1 MSRRSLT
8 LLIAAIG
15 TVVAIAVSVLV
26 PVPYVILGPGPTL
39 NTLGNDSSGHP
50 LITISGHP
58 SYPTSGHLN
67 MVTVSYQ
74 GCQGNQFNIFTA
86 LVAWL
91 NPHEAVVPENEIC
104 PAGQTQQQTQEQDTQ
119 QMTSS
124 QQDATAAA
132 LTELHIPYST
142 EVVVVQTE
150 PGFPAAGVLKAGDVI
165 TAVDG
170 KPVTSQS
177 ALTGLIYAHPAGS
190 TLTVTISRNGQT
202 HAGPG
207 RDLRIRRPSGD
218 GRGDHRAVQVPVRGE
233 DQRR

>member
-8 LLIAAIG
+8 LLIASVG
-15 TVVAIAVSVLV
+15 TAVAIAVSVLV

-39 NTLGNDSSGHP
+39 NTLGKDSAGRP

-58 SYPTSGHLN
+58 TYPTDGHLN

-74 GCQGNQFNIFTA
+74 GCQGNQFNVFTA

-91 NPHEAVVPENEIC
+91 NPHEAVVPESEIC

-124 QQDATAAA
+124 QQTATAAA
-132 LTELHIPYST
+132 LTQLHIPYST
-142 EVVVVQTE
+142 EVVVVQAE
-150 PGFPAAGVLKAGDVI
+150 KGFPAYGVLKAGDVI

-170 KPVTSQS
+170 QPVTGQGD
-177 ALTGLIYAHPAGS
+177 LTRRVYAHPAGS
-190 TLTVTISRNGQT
+190 TLTLTVIRDGPSRQ
-202 HAGPG
+202 
-207 RDLRIRRPSGD
+207 
-218 GRGDHRAVQVPVRGE
+218 GE
-233 DQRR
+233 V